1 MEEIQKENYFDLD
14 SSLGTIRGYVVEA
27 PNGSKVTKF
36 LGIPFAQQPVGNL
49 RFKPLQPLILPLGT
63 PETPFQ
69 ALNVGKSSIQSV
81 GDPTAT
87 TLPVGEDCIYL
98 NIFAPLENIATPDKG
113 VFFHIHGG
121 GFFQGSGS
129 EPLYDMVSFVERHN
143 CVAVSINYR
152 LGILGF
158 LSMPPLIE
166 ENLGLKDQQVALQWV
181 HEHIKSFGGDPNKI
195 TLYGCSAGKS

>member
-1 MEEIQKENYFDLD
+1 MEETQKENHFDLN
-14 SSLGTIRGYVVEA
+14 SSLGTIRGYVVET
-27 PNGSKVTKF
+27 PNGSKVAKF
-36 LGIPFAQQPVGNL
+36 LGIPYAQQPVGKL

-87 TLPVGEDCIYL
+87 TLPVGEDCIHL
-98 NIFAPLENIATPDKG
+98 NILTPLENIGTPDKA

-121 GFFQGSGS
+121 GFFQSSGS
-129 EPLYDMVSFVERHN
+129 EPIFDLVSFVERHK

-181 HEHIKSFGGDPNKI
+181 HEHIRSFGGDPNKI
-195 TLYGCSAGKS
+195 TLFGNSAG